1 MVGQEPMVV
10 AGEAHGRLGARVI
23 FETMQPT
30 TSLALQILML
40 LGLAVLAVA
49 VVDLIWRGRFRNT
62 AFALT
67 GMLTRLAPL
76 LGVFAAA
83 NAIMVGCIE
92 VADTNISDASF
103 IAPFLAEGALAVAF
117 GTAVGAGAVILRTVL
132 ELVDGRRARRPL
144 AASDR
149 RP

>member
-10 AGEAHGRLGARVI
+10 AGEAHGRLGARII

-30 TSLALQILML
+30 TSLILQTLML
-40 LGLAVLAVA
+40 LGLVVLAVT
-49 VVDLIWRGRFRNT
+49 VVDLISRGRFRNT

-67 GMLTRLAPL
+67 GMLTLLAPL

-83 NAIMVGCIE
+83 NAIMFYCTEALSRG
-92 VADTNISDASF
+92 ISDFGF
-103 IAPFLAEGALAVAF
+103 IGGGIAEGALAVAF
-117 GTAVGAGAVILRTVL
+117 GAAVGAVAVILRTVL
-132 ELVDGRRARRPL
+132 ELVDGRRSRSPK
-144 AASDR
+144 AASDH